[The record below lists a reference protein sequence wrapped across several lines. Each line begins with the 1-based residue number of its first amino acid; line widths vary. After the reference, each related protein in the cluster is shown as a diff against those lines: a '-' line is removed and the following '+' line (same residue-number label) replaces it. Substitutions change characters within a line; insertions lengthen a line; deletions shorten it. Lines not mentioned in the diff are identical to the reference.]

1 MWQERLS
8 DFVTLLMVINPVAVL
23 PVFLALTGGV
33 EKRVRTQV
41 ALRATLASFVILV
54 LFIFGGTALL
64 RAMGIALNA
73 FQIAGG
79 IVLFL
84 FALSMVRDDLKATSG
99 GSNDDDVMSLA
110 IYPLAIPKIA
120 GPGTMLTVVLLSDD
134 DRSSMSEHFFTSAT
148 LAVVLVVTFGI
159 LVASEPIARTIG
171 KAGASVIGRVMGM
184 ILAALAVNMVLTA
197 VVNWLGLPKL

>member
-33 EKRVRTQV
+33 EKGVRTQV

-99 GSNDDDVMSLA
+99 GSNDDVMSLA